1 MLECDSSWES
11 VANVS
16 VVSVRVFN
24 MLGHMLDLSEIS
36 SFRPSGL
43 RKVTAGVKQMWRT
56 TLVQV
61 SIKAT
66 NTACQ

>member
-36 SFRPSGL
+36 SFRP
-43 RKVTAGVKQMWRT
+43 
-56 TLVQV
+56 
-61 SIKAT
+61 
-66 NTACQ
+66 